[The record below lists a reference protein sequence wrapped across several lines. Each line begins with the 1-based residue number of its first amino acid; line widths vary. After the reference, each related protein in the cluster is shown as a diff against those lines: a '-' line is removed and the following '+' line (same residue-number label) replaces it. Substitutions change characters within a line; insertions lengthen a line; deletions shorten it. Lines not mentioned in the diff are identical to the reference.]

1 MILATAAA
9 ICLAKNIYF
18 EARDQDLDG
27 QRLVAEVTI
36 SRLEADGFPKTV
48 CGVVWQ
54 KGQFS
59 WTEDGKSDTPKDEK
73 AWLLAQEI
81 AADVLM
87 NGCDLCT
94 GATHFATV
102 GTDPYWAA
110 DMDEVWRWGDH
121 VFYAKWD
128 GCDE

>member
-1 MILATAAA
+1 MILTTAAA
-9 ICLAKNIYF
+9 ICLAQNIYF
-18 EARDQDLDG
+18 EARGQDLDG
-27 QRLVAEVTI
+27 QRMVAEVTM
-36 SRLEADGFPKTV
+36 SRVETEGFPKTV

-81 AADVLM
+81 AADVLV

-94 GATHFATV
+94 GATYFATV
-102 GTDPYWAA
+102 DAKPYWAD

-121 VFYAKWD
+121 IFYTKWD